1 MTDKKLLDCFLPV
14 PDPYADAAVVAISWQ
29 NEAVFFPNMMA
40 MFINHIPEEAIQLD
54 VWDWFKDNGADPH
67 IDYLTQ
73 VRKQLVL
80 FKFLNED
87 TALLFKLTYGG
98 T

>member
-1 MTDKKLLDCFLPV
+1 MSEEWYSVRVV
-14 PDPYADAAVVAISWQ
+14 PATRIYEFSKGRRRVHREIG
-29 NEAVFFPNMMA
+29 
-40 MFINHIPEEAIQLD
+40 
-54 VWDWFKDNGADPH
+54 DWFKDNGADPH